1 MTTPSLTPKPTLP
14 QDHGAIDLMRQRW
27 LFVAISAVLLVPGVV
42 FMGLNVVKTPT
53 HTPLKLGIDF
63 VGGTLVDYTLSPPP
77 NAATIASLTQA
88 FAGVGLKE
96 VSVQPQQGVLQQ
108 TAKKDAKTPELLHV
122 VSVRLPATPDETL
135 AKAEAAATKAI
146 PSLVRIQKSAIGPT
160 MATELLQ
167 NGLLAMGLAFLMIV
181 AYLAYRFRWDYALAA
196 MVALAHDAL
205 FVLGA
210 FATLGALFG
219 TEINSLFIT
228 GILTVIGFSVHDSI
242 VVFDRLRENTR
253 LYFAKRLPFATIANM
268 SVNQTLARSINTSLT
283 AVLALLALYL
293 LGGASTRDF
302 VLLMLLGIVAGTY
315 SSIFVASLCL
325 VWWQPK
331 QAVVAPPSTDATPL
345 PA

>member
-1 MTTPSLTPKPTLP
+1 MTQPTPAPASALP
-14 QDHGAIDLMRQRW
+14 HASQAIDLVKQRW
-27 LFVAISAVLLVPGVV
+27 LFLGISAVLLVPGLV
-42 FMGLNVVKTPT
+42 FMGLNMVKTPT

-63 VGGTLVDYTLSPPP
+63 VGGTLVDYTLTTPP
-77 NAATIASLTQA
+77 TSSTVESLTQA
-88 FAGVGLKE
+88 FVAVGLKE
-96 VSVQPQQGVLQQ
+96 VTVQPQQGVLQQ
-108 TAKKDAKTPELLHV
+108 STQKAVKTPELLHL
-122 VSVRLPATPDETL
+122 VSVRLPATTDETL
-135 AKAEAAATKAI
+135 AQAEATATKAL
-146 PSLVRIQKSAIGPT
+146 PSLVRVQKSAIGPT

-196 MVALAHDAL
+196 MVALAHDTL

-228 GILTVIGFSVHDSI
+228 GILTVIGFSVHDTI
-242 VVFDRLRENTR
+242 VVFDRLRENSR

-283 AVLALLALYL
+283 AVLALLALYV

-302 VLLMLLGIVAGTY
+302 VLVMLLGIIAGTY
-315 SSIFVASLCL
+315 SSIFVASLSL
-325 VWWQPK
+325 VLWQPK
-331 QAVVAPPSTDATPL
+331 QPVNATPSAEATPL

>member
-1 MTTPSLTPKPTLP
+1 
-14 QDHGAIDLMRQRW
+14 
-27 LFVAISAVLLVPGVV
+27 
-42 FMGLNVVKTPT
+42 
-53 HTPLKLGIDF
+53 
-63 VGGTLVDYTLSPPP
+63 
-77 NAATIASLTQA
+77 
-88 FAGVGLKE
+88 VGLRE
-96 VSVQPQQGVLQQ
+96 VTVQPQQGVLQQ
-108 TAKKDAKTPELLHV
+108 AADKQAKTPELLHL
-122 VSVRLPATPDETL
+122 VSVRLPATPDATL
-135 AKAEAAATKAI
+135 AQAEAAATQAL

-167 NGLLAMGLAFLMIV
+167 NGLLALGLAFLMIV

-196 MVALAHDAL
+196 MIALAHDAL

-210 FATLGALFG
+210 FATFGALFG

-283 AVLALLALYL
+283 AVLALLALYV

-302 VLLMLLGIVAGTY
+302 VLVMLLGIVAGTY
-315 SSIFVASLCL
+315 SSIFVASLIL

-331 QAVVAPPSTDATPL
+331 QPATTSASAEATPL

>member
-1 MTTPSLTPKPTLP
+1 MLP
-14 QDHGAIDLMRQRW
+14 HAHGAIDLMKQRW
-27 LFVAISAVLLVPGVV
+27 LFMAISAVLLVPGVV
-42 FMGLNVVKTPT
+42 FMGINMVKTPT

-63 VGGTLVDYTLSPPP
+63 VGGTLVDYTLTTPPTP
-77 NAATIASLTQA
+77 AAVETLTQA
-88 FAGVGLKE
+88 FASVGLRE
-96 VSVQPQQGVLQQ
+96 VTVQPQQGVLQQ
-108 TAKKDAKTPELLHV
+108 AADKQAKTPELLHL
-122 VSVRLPATPDETL
+122 VSVRLPATPDATL
-135 AKAEAAATKAI
+135 AQAEAAATQAL

-167 NGLLAMGLAFLMIV
+167 NGLLALGLAFLMIV

-196 MVALAHDAL
+196 MIALAHDAL

-210 FATLGALFG
+210 FATFGALFG

-283 AVLALLALYL
+283 AVLALLALYV

-302 VLLMLLGIVAGTY
+302 VLVMLLGIVAGTY
-315 SSIFVASLCL
+315 SSIFVASLIL

-331 QAVVAPPSTDATPL
+331 QPATTSASAEATPL